1 MRLLACAF
9 VVLLSWSPA
18 VAAPPSCA
26 QVLAA
31 LSSGADAAAVATDLG
46 TTRARV
52 NACAKIGEAEE
63 RQAERRA
70 ELHRQREQ
78 RGLD

>member
-1 MRLLACAF
+1 MKSLAF
-9 VVLLSWSPA
+9 VFVALLSWSPA
-18 VAAPPSCA
+18 VAEPPSCDH
-26 QVLAA
+26 VLAV

-52 NACAKIGEAEE
+52 NACAKIGESEE
-63 RQAERRA
+63 RQAQRRA